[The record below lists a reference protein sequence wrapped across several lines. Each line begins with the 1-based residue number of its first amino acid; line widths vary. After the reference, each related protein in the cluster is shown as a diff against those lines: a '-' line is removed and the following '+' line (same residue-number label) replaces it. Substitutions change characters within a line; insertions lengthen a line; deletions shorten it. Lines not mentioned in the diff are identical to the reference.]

1 MGSNS
6 TNNDIN
12 LDEIIRIVQHGSAW
26 RVVQSMIEKGVVSV
40 YENMQD
46 AYKPKKEKV
55 VLLSDLY
62 RKEAALKQLFTELER
77 APKQLA
83 VLNTFLYL
91 EKTEPVVFQKAL
103 LERAGTTAAVL
114 QALCDKTIFRV
125 ETVDVDRLSFVYQ
138 GDTLTNTLNQEQAQ
152 ALTSVQLGFE
162 AKKPVLLQGITGSGK
177 THVYVACIEKIR
189 AQGRQVLFLVP
200 EIALTAQLVRKLRA
214 YLGNGVGIYHSRFN
228 QNERVEVWN
237 KVNSGELS
245 IVIGARSAL
254 FLPFNDLGLV
264 IVDEEHDSSYKQNDP
279 APRYHARDAA
289 IMLAH
294 QNNASVLLGSATPS
308 VETLFNCEHDKYHL
322 VQMVQRFGQALLPAV
337 QVVDMKE
344 ATREKQVR
352 GMFSNVLL
360 QAIQETLAQKQQVIL
375 FQNRRGYSPFC
386 LCTTCGWVPQCRNC
400 DVSMTFHK
408 STDQLHCHYCGSRSP
423 YIRICP
429 ACGGNHIIAKSFG
442 TEKVED
448 DIQTLFPNARVQRFD
463 GDTLRNKNKYQ
474 EIIKQFEKGQLDI
487 LVGTQ
492 MVVKGLDFD
501 RVSLVG
507 VLSADGLLA
516 SPDFRVNERVFQLL
530 EQVAGRAGRKDIPG
544 RVIIQAYRIDH
555 PVLGWVQ
562 HHDYRGFYTAELPVR
577 KAFQYPPYTRLI
589 RCTFRHKKPEVAAE
603 AARDFCA
610 QLPGWSEVALF
621 GPAEPSVARIRNYFL
636 QVVMLKVSR
645 DSRHLGYIKQTLLQQ
660 VAMLTAQKKYRQVYI
675 TLDVDPM

>member
-1 MGSNS
+1 MADTS

-46 AYKPKKEKV
+46 AYRPKKEKI
-55 VLLSDLY
+55 VLLSESF
-62 RKEAALKQLFTELER
+62 RNESKLKQLFTELER

-103 LERAGTTAAVL
+103 LERAGTSSAIL
-114 QALCDKTIFRV
+114 QALCEKEIFKID
-125 ETVDVDRLSFVYQ
+125 TVDVDRLSFLYT

-152 ALTSVQLGFE
+152 AFASVQLGFDQN
-162 AKKPVLLQGITGSGK
+162 KPVLLQGITGSGK
-177 THVYVACIEKIR
+177 THVYVACIEKVR

-214 YLGNGVGIYHSRFN
+214 YLGDGVGIYHSRFN

-245 IVIGARSAL
+245 VVIGARSAL

-264 IVDEEHDSSYKQNDP
+264 IVDEEHDGSYKQNDP

-294 QNNASVLLGSATPS
+294 QNKASVLLGSATPS
-308 VETLFNCEHDKYHL
+308 VETLFNCEQDKYHL
-322 VQMVQRFGQALLPAV
+322 VQLVKRFGQALLPAV
-337 QVVDMKE
+337 QVIDMKE
-344 ATREKQVR
+344 ATRDKQVR
-352 GMFSNVLL
+352 GMFSNTLL
-360 QAIQETLAQKQQVIL
+360 EGIQAALAQKQQVIL

-386 LCTTCGWVPQCRNC
+386 MCTSCGWVPQCKHC
-400 DVSMTFHK
+400 DVSMTYHK

-448 DIQTLFPNARVQRFD
+448 DIQALFPNARVQRFD

-507 VLSADGLLA
+507 VLSADGLLS

-530 EQVAGRAGRKDIPG
+530 EQVAGRAGRKDILG
-544 RVIIQAYRIDH
+544 KVMIQAYRIDH
-555 PVLGWVQ
+555 PVLQWVM
-562 HHDYRGFYTAELPVR
+562 HHDYRGFYSAELPLR

-589 RCTFRHKKPEVAAE
+589 RFTFRHKKPEVVAE
-603 AARDFCA
+603 AAKQFVT
-610 QLPGWSEVALF
+610 QLPALAEVALF
-621 GPAEPSVARIRNYFL
+621 GPAEPPISRIRNFYL
-636 QVVMLKVSR
+636 QVVMFKISR
-645 DSRHLGYIKQTLLQQ
+645 DSRHLNHIKSVLLQHTAQ
-660 VAMLTAQKKYRQVYI
+660 LTSQKKYRQVYI
-675 TLDVDPM
+675 TIDVDPM

>member
-152 ALTSVQLGFE
+152 AFTSVQLGFE

-214 YLGNGVGIYHSRFN
+214 YLGDGVGIYHSRFN

-264 IVDEEHDSSYKQNDP
+264 IVDEEPTVRTNKTIRRHGIMRAMRPLCWRIKTM
-279 APRYHARDAA
+279 PRCCW
-289 IMLAH
+289 
-294 QNNASVLLGSATPS
+294 G
-308 VETLFNCEHDKYHL
+308 
-322 VQMVQRFGQALLPAV
+322 VQRPRLKPCLIAS
-337 QVVDMKE
+337 
-344 ATREKQVR
+344 TINTIWCRW
-352 GMFSNVLL
+352 
-360 QAIQETLAQKQQVIL
+360 
-375 FQNRRGYSPFC
+375 YSVSDKPC
-386 LCTTCGWVPQCRNC
+386 CHRCR
-400 DVSMTFHK
+400 
-408 STDQLHCHYCGSRSP
+408 LW
-423 YIRICP
+423 I
-429 ACGGNHIIAKSFG
+429 
-442 TEKVED
+442 
-448 DIQTLFPNARVQRFD
+448 
-463 GDTLRNKNKYQ
+463 
-474 EIIKQFEKGQLDI
+474 
-487 LVGTQ
+487 
-492 MVVKGLDFD
+492 
-501 RVSLVG
+501 
-507 VLSADGLLA
+507 
-516 SPDFRVNERVFQLL
+516 
-530 EQVAGRAGRKDIPG
+530 
-544 RVIIQAYRIDH
+544 
-555 PVLGWVQ
+555 
-562 HHDYRGFYTAELPVR
+562 
-577 KAFQYPPYTRLI
+577 
-589 RCTFRHKKPEVAAE
+589 
-603 AARDFCA
+603 
-610 QLPGWSEVALF
+610 
-621 GPAEPSVARIRNYFL
+621 
-636 QVVMLKVSR
+636 
-645 DSRHLGYIKQTLLQQ
+645 
-660 VAMLTAQKKYRQVYI
+660 
-675 TLDVDPM
+675 

>member
-1 MGSNS
+1 MANTS

-55 VLLSDLY
+55 VLMSDVY
-62 RKEAALKQLFTELER
+62 RKEEALKQLFTELER

-83 VLNTFLYL
+83 LLNTFLYL

-103 LERAGTTAAVL
+103 LERAGTSAAIL
-114 QALCDKTIFRV
+114 QSLCEKAIFRID
-125 ETVDVDRLSFVYQ
+125 TVDVDRLSFLYT

-152 ALTSVQLGFE
+152 AFTSVQLGFDQN
-162 AKKPVLLQGITGSGK
+162 KPVLLQGITGSGK

-214 YLGNGVGIYHSRFN
+214 YLGDGVGIYHSRFN

-264 IVDEEHDSSYKQNDP
+264 IVDEEHDGSYKQHDP

-308 VETLFNCEHDKYHL
+308 VETLFNCEQGKYHL
-322 VQMVQRFGQALLPAV
+322 VQLVKRFGQAMLPAV
-337 QVVDMKE
+337 QVIDMKE
-344 ATREKQVR
+344 ATRDKQVR

-360 QAIQETLAQKQQVIL
+360 QGIQTALAQKQQVIL

-386 LCTTCGWVPQCRNC
+386 MCTSCGWVPQCKHC
-400 DVSMTFHK
+400 DVSMTYHK
-408 STDQLHCHYCGSRSP
+408 STDQLHCHYCGSRTP

-448 DIQTLFPNARVQRFD
+448 DIQALFPNARVQRFD

-507 VLSADGLLA
+507 VLSADGLLS

-530 EQVAGRAGRKDIPG
+530 EQVAGRAGRKDILG
-544 RVIIQAYRIDH
+544 KVMIQAYRIDH
-555 PVLGWVQ
+555 PVLQWVL
-562 HHDYRGFYTAELPVR
+562 HHDYRGFYSAELPLR

-589 RCTFRHKKPEVAAE
+589 RFTFRHKKPEVVADAAKQ
-603 AARDFCA
+603 FVA
-610 QLPGWSEVALF
+610 QLPALAEVALF
-621 GPAEPSVARIRNYFL
+621 GPAEPPVSRIRNFYL
-636 QVVMLKVSR
+636 QVVMFKISR
-645 DSRHLGYIKQTLLQQ
+645 DSRHLNHIKSVLLQQ
-660 VAMLTAQKKYRQVYI
+660 AAELTAQKKYRQVYI